1 MLQSVATDVEAL
13 CQSGCQLNPRLAHTL
28 LRMPYACLILIGKSW
43 DGSQRNSCCAQQ
55 CLRKQ
60 VKEWRQL
67 QTAGSEL
74 ASRAMRGRA
83 VGSGGALPAAARWR
97 CGYTARLSSISQPLQ
112 TCEQRWRAEGLATN
126 GCRVP
131 STLRMVGAG
140 PQQAA
145 MAISTRDQAQV
156 LNRKTAGGSQQ
167 HSTGTAPAAGVT
179 AQTSSAHT
187 LLGRQRRP
195 QLCCFSPHAFCNM
208 HASRAQSVRA
218 TIRWQ
223 CHETVTRLCRR
234 YAALACTGA
243 VLA

>member
-1 MLQSVATDVEAL
+1 
-13 CQSGCQLNPRLAHTL
+13 
-28 LRMPYACLILIGKSW
+28 MPYACLILIGKPW

-112 TCEQRWRAEGLATN
+112 TCEQRWRAEGLTTN

-179 AQTSSAHT
+179 ASPKHHQPTRCWAGSEDRNYVASALMRSAICT
-187 LLGRQRRP
+187 
-195 QLCCFSPHAFCNM
+195 PHVRSLSGQPFDGNATK
-208 HASRAQSVRA
+208 QSQGYADGMLPWLVLVPC
-218 TIRWQ
+218 W
-223 CHETVTRLCRR
+223 HESHDSWH
-234 YAALACTGA
+234 
-243 VLA
+243 